1 MKKIFV
7 LALALCLMATTAFA
21 ALRGG
26 VIYQVGPMQ
35 SLAKGGL
42 EGSITVGELKQHGDT
57 GIGTFDG
64 LNGEMIVLDGV
75 VYQAIADSSIVR
87 VDDSVT
93 VPFSNV
99 AFFNEDFS
107 KKLRNVSTKAE
118 LEKQLNALVEKNGR
132 NSFYVIKLEGLFNS
146 IHFRSEYAQKKPYP
160 TLLKALEKDQTEFT
174 LDNIDGTIVGLYC
187 PAYMSGLNAVGWH
200 FHFITAD
207 RRHGGHV
214 MELNLKNGVA
224 SLDEVSR
231 IEMIVPDTKEFHARD
246 FAVDINQEIRKAEHG
261 NVR

>member
-1 MKKIFV
+1 M
-7 LALALCLMATTAFA
+7 AALCLTASTAFA

-26 VIYQVGPMQ
+26 VVYQAALLQ

-42 EGSITVGELKQHGDT
+42 EGFITVGELKKHGDT

-75 VYQAIADSSIVR
+75 VYQAVADSSIIY

-99 AFFNEDFS
+99 AFFDEDFN
-107 KKLRNVSTKAE
+107 KKMRNVSTKAE
-118 LEKQLNALVEKNGR
+118 LERQLNALVEKNGR
-132 NSFYVIKLEGLFNS
+132 NAFYMIKLEGVFNS
-146 IHFRSEYAQKKPYP
+146 IDFRSEYAQKKPYP
-160 TLLKALEKDQTEFT
+160 TLVKALEKDQTEFT
-174 LDNIDGTIVGLYC
+174 LKGIDGTIVGLYC
-187 PAYMSGLNAVGWH
+187 PAYMSSLNAIGWH

-214 MELNLKNGVA
+214 MGLDLKSGTA
-224 SLDEVSR
+224 SIDKLDR
-231 IEMIVPDTKEFHARD
+231 FEMLVPDTKEFHARD
-246 FAVDINQEIRKAEHG
+246 FAEDINQDIHKAESG